1 MDSIIKTKKV
11 PDYSLGK
18 IYKITSPNCDE
29 VYIGSTTQTLKDRLS
44 EHKSACKTKNINSKV
59 VIDKGDAVIELI
71 EDFPCE
77 SKKELERREGE
88 IMKTTLNCCNKLI
101 AGRTMKEWRDENTE
115 RIAKQ
120 QKQYYI
126 ENTTTI
132 AERAKQYRIDN
143 AELIAIQKKQYAI
156 DNAIIIAQYQTQ
168 YRIDNLVELAK
179 QQKQYAINNAVK
191 IAEYQKQYAVD
202 NAIIIAEYKRQYYLK
217 KKQKL
222 NLIA

>member
-29 VYIGSTTQTLKDRLS
+29 VYIGSTTCSLNDRFS
-44 EHKSACKTKNINSKV
+44 EHKSACKTKKV
-59 VIDKGDAVIELI
+59 SSHIVIDKGDAIIQFI
-71 EDFPCE
+71 EDFPCK
-77 SKKELERREGE
+77 SRKELERREGE
-88 IMKTTLNCCNKLI
+88 IMKTVLNYCNKTI
-101 AGRTMKEWRDENTE
+101 PGRTDQEYYSDNAVE
-115 RIAKQ
+115 IAKK

-217 KKQKL
+217 QKAKL